1 MDATLRSKNSVKRN
15 FTAKIAEIDAA
26 LAEPT
31 TTAVR
36 LRTLHTQIQKKW
48 EVLDKWYDEIQALV
62 METEG
67 DANSLDLLDRET
79 TEREGVRDEWIRI
92 DNEVQAMLNPIQP
105 ATQQVPVRKSNIKL
119 AELKIQP
126 FDGDEL
132 MWREF

>member
-92 DNEVQAMLNPIQP
+92 DNEV
-105 ATQQVPVRKSNIKL
+105 
-119 AELKIQP
+119 
-126 FDGDEL
+126 
-132 MWREF
+132 

>member
-36 LRTLHTQIQKKW
+36 LRTLYTHIQKKW
-48 EVLDKWYDEIQALV
+48 EVLDKWYDEIQGLV

-92 DNEVQAMLNPIQP
+92 DNEV
-105 ATQQVPVRKSNIKL
+105 
-119 AELKIQP
+119 
-126 FDGDEL
+126 
-132 MWREF
+132 